1 MKTRIFVIFL
11 LFIATATGMSQN
23 IKPAPYNKAIVY
35 FVRPSSY
42 GFAINFSYF
51 DSTRLIGKFNGPKYI
66 RYECE
71 PGTHLFW
78 ARSENKDFIDAEVD
92 AGRIYFIE
100 AKPHTGALK
109 AEVELIPI
117 DPKDAK
123 TMKKVLELMDKK
135 PSESFSEE
143 ELQKETEEMLEVI
156 AKGLAKYA
164 KDKEK
169 GVVFGKL
176 KNTMYYEDQSKVPN
190 Q

>member
-1 MKTRIFVIFL
+1 MKNRLFVIL
-11 LFIATATGMSQN
+11 LFCIATYTTISQN
-23 IKPAPYNKAIVY
+23 IKPAPYNKAVIY

-109 AEVELIPI
+109 AEVELLPV
-117 DPKDAK
+117 DPEDSK
-123 TMKKVLELMDKK
+123 TMKKVMELINKK
-135 PSESFSEE
+135 PSESFSAE
-143 ELQKETEEMLEVI
+143 ELKKETEELLDVI
-156 AKGLAKYA
+156 AKGMAQYLKG
-164 KDKEK
+164 KEK